1 MLLYSAMII
10 MIWMFHSDW
19 FSIAMGNGCQA
30 LKDKADYVTDT
41 NVNDGIKKACEH
53 FGWI

>member
-1 MLLYSAMII
+1 MVHVCLHISSQSEI
-10 MIWMFHSDW
+10 HSDV
-19 FSIAMGNGCQA
+19 QPA
-30 LKDKADYVTDT
+30 LKEKADYVTDT